1 MVIVFSVK
9 LNTFILDT
17 TIDKNSS
24 TNRFQEYFWTRLVP
38 EDDSTKLGNIFP
50 NVEILHKF

>member
-1 MVIVFSVK
+1 MVISFSVK